1 MNFRP
6 LFLLATMEAAAL
18 ASLSVFFSEH
28 LETGLYVIGVSLL
41 SWLNGWM
48 DAKRATLSDRPDE
61 LSEQL
66 D

>member
-6 LFLLATMEAAAL
+6 LFLLATLEAAAL

-41 SWLNGWM
+41 SWLNGWA
-48 DAKRATLSDRPDE
+48 DAKRAAIADHETRDFE
-61 LSEQL
+61 EV
-66 D
+66 

>member
-6 LFLLATMEAAAL
+6 LFLLAAMEAAAL

-28 LETGLYVIGVSLL
+28 VETGLYVIGVSLL

-48 DAKRATLSDRPDE
+48 DAKRAAIEDRPYE
-61 LSEQL
+61 
-66 D
+66 

>member
-6 LFLLATMEAAAL
+6 LFLLAAMEAAAL

-48 DAKRATLSDRPDE
+48 DAKRAAIEDRPSDF
-61 LSEQL
+61 SEQL

>member
-28 LETGLYVIGVSLL
+28 LETGLYVVGVSLL

-48 DAKRATLSDRPDE
+48 DAKRAAIAKDLEAT
-61 LSEQL
+61 
-66 D
+66 